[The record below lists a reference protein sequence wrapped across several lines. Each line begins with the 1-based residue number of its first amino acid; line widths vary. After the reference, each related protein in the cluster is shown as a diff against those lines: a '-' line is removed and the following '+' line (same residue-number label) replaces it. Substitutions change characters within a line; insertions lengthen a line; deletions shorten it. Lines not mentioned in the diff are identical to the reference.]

1 MIIMFSIVI
10 FIRIIMGKESIDGL
24 GVLLLGVV
32 GLLWGGTNPLIEKS
46 VK

>member
-1 MIIMFSIVI
+1 MS
-10 FIRIIMGKESIDGL
+10 KEPIDSL

-32 GLLWGGTNPLIEKS
+32 GLFWGATNPLIEKS